1 MKRLYYVRK
10 DTYDMII
17 SDDGMERRMTSTLT
31 DSEIF
36 VDGDSDEEIEE
47 AAMEMLEIYTDD
59 TDWAVYD
66 ETVGELAG
74 FAEIVAER
82 IVDDD

>member
-10 DTYDMII
+10 DT
-17 SDDGMERRMTSTLT
+17 
-31 DSEIF
+31 
-36 VDGDSDEEIEE
+36 
-47 AAMEMLEIYTDD
+47 YTDD

>member
-47 AAMEMLEIYTDD
+47 AAMEMLETYTDD

>member
-17 SDDGMERRMTSTLT
+17 SDDGVERRMTSTLT

-36 VDGDSDEEIEE
+36 VDGETDEEIED
-47 AAMEMLEIYTDD
+47 AAMEMLDTYTDD

>member
-36 VDGDSDEEIEE
+36 VDGDSDEEIED
-47 AAMEMLEIYTDD
+47 AAMEMLDTYTDD